1 MSSRSSKSSLKKEP
15 SKPYKPQDLQ
25 KSPKIDAKVL
35 PKKALTAYQIFTRD
49 MMKTMKN
56 DPRLNQTSS
65 KVRCQELMKITSQ
78 EWTTLDSKR
87 KKIYEDKS
95 ALDLQRHRNQT
106 NQNQM
111 LGYFILENG
120 MKSTEMPLDTK

>member
-1 MSSRSSKSSLKKEP
+1 
-15 SKPYKPQDLQ
+15 
-25 KSPKIDAKVL
+25 
-35 PKKALTAYQIFTRD
+35 
-49 MMKTMKN
+49 MKN

-78 EWTTLDSKR
+78 EWTTLDSKK

-120 MKSTEMPLDTK
+120 MKSTEMPLDTKWQIAPKAISRANIYDASILR